1 MGASAAVP
9 ALPERKR
16 ERGVMTLRRSASSAA
31 RSRKR
36 SPEKWLGMLDHVVL
50 LGSVAAGLSLAYLLF
65 VILSGTLAAPLIQ
78 GTVLDQVTRNVSLAK
93 TIFLWSLWLVLAALL
108 ARHYR
113 SSVPGYLT
121 LLAGVACWALLPLGV
136 RSRVPETS
144 AYPLMQLAQSLVT
157 SFRISGG
164 ALIVLGFLRVVLGR
178 IVLLASGGAAGA
190 RVLRLQPGAA
200 EAAAARP
207 CESPSLLRRCWELH
221 LCREGLRRQC
231 PRFLEGVSCWRKRS
245 GCYCDQDLVTRILT
259 GSGGGDTRM
268 RVEEE
273 MRVVRS
279 PAWQYQEARE
289 RRKRQR
295 AKKAQCGQCPLYL
308 EHQKY
313 KYRTLSWL
321 SYPAGAALVAIAAS
335 NIRAGYEWVDFR
347 LGSLLAQFQVL
358 PHPLTDRPLEAAPW
372 LNAENAVV
380 VVIGVLAVAVI
391 LQLTELAVFRLKW

>member
-1 MGASAAVP
+1 MSV
-9 ALPERKR
+9 
-16 ERGVMTLRRSASSAA
+16 RRSPSSKA
-31 RSRKR
+31 RSKKT
-36 SPEKWLGMLDHVVL
+36 SPEQWLGMLDHVVL
-50 LGSVAAGLSLAYLLF
+50 LGCVAAGLSLAYLLF
-65 VILSGTLAAPLIQ
+65 VILSGTLAAPLIA
-78 GTVLDQVTRNVSLAK
+78 GSVLDQVKRNVNLAK
-93 TIFLWSLWLVLAALL
+93 VIFLWSLWSVMVALL

-121 LLAGVACWALLPLGV
+121 LLAGMVCWALLPLGV
-136 RSRVPETS
+136 RSRVPENS
-144 AYPLMQLAQSLVT
+144 YYPLMQLAQSLIT

-164 ALIVLGFLRVVLGR
+164 ALIVLGFLRLVLGR

-190 RVLRLQPGAA
+190 RLLRRQPTGA

-207 CESPSLLRRCWELH
+207 YESASLLHRCWELH

-231 PRFLEGVSCWRKRS
+231 PRFLESVSCWRKRS

-259 GSGGGDTRM
+259 GSGGDTRM
-268 RVEEE
+268 HVEEE

-279 PAWQYQEARE
+279 PAWQYQEARQ

-313 KYRTLSWL
+313 KYRALSWL
-321 SYPAGAALVAIAAS
+321 SYPAGAALVAIAAA

-358 PHPLTDRPLEAAPW
+358 PHPLAGKPFEAAPW
-372 LNAENAVV
+372 LSAENAVV
-380 VVIGVLAVAVI
+380 VIIGVLVVALI
-391 LQLTELAVFRLKW
+391 LQLTEVAVFRLKW